1 MISIFM
7 VLGVLLITRPPA
19 IFGQDEARRKAGTNE
34 TSTFHNMSSDRN
46 NFDHHFISDIV
57 FIKEQNATLYKVPSM
72 RGPYNSPIPLSGAFH
87 PTFQEHLRKSK
98 KNNEDDFSPA
108 QKIIGYISCVA
119 VPFLSALISLITK
132 QCNNQKVPIYVLML
146 WFGVGASCVIII
158 GIKSLNVI

>member
-46 NFDHHFISDIV
+46 NFDHHFMSDAV

-72 RGPYNSPIPLSGAFH
+72 RGPYNSPIPLSGTFH
-87 PTFQEHLRKSK
+87 PKFQELLRNSEKI
-98 KNNEDDFSPA
+98 NEDDFKQVLLSS
-108 QKIIGYISCVA
+108 IGDSIKGILEEEGEFFCLMTS
-119 VPFLSALISLITK
+119 LKLITF
-132 QCNNQKVPIYVLML
+132 L
-146 WFGVGASCVIII
+146 FG
-158 GIKSLNVI
+158 KNV